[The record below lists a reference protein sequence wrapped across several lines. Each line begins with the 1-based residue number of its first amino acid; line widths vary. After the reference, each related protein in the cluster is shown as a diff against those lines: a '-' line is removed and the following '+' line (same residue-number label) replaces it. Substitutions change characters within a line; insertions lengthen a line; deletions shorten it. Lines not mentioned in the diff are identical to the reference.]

1 MIASISCVQ
10 YSELGNFHPHS
21 TDEKAKVRYRLGS
34 QGHKDEEVVQSEL
47 TPKSRL
53 PPAALFHQ
61 ALVF

>member
-1 MIASISCVQ
+1 MCTILSMGTTVPILQIRKQRQGTGKLFA
-10 YSELGNFHPHS
+10 
-21 TDEKAKVRYRLGS
+21 
-34 QGHKDEEVVQSEL
+34 QGHMGGEVVKSEL